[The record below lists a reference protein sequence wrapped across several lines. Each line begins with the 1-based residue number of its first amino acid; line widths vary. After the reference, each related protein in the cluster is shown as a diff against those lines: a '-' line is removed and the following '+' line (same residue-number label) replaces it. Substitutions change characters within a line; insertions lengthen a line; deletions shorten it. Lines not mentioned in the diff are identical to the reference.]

1 MNKFQYK
8 ERDHALELLT
18 NGFTSKYILTELKII
33 AKFYNE
39 QGHDEIDI
47 KLLLEEFCKKYL
59 KGYNKAVHFRIINNA
74 AAYGTQEKNKL
85 IQIDNIPISSN
96 ELACIDSYDIP
107 HEYKRVLF
115 TLLTLTKLTK
125 EYIRIKDGEIKSN
138 EYYFGGHKNYRE
150 LVSTSK
156 ITFKTNKKSNVK
168 NIHDLIHIL
177 DEKGIVKITGNGNI
191 KLLFMYD
198 IEINDSPTITVKK
211 YGSIGF
217 YYDLHRGENRIKE
230 CESCSDFVKMTGNK
244 TKYCKD
250 CAKEKKHK
258 KITEI
263 NKKNRLK
270 RRSQSEE

>member
-39 QGHDEIDI
+39 QGHEEEDI
-47 KLLLEEFCKKYL
+47 KKLLEEFCKKYL

-96 ELACIDSYDIP
+96 ELACIDKYDIS

-125 EYIRIKDGEIKSN
+125 EYIRIKDGEIKSS

-156 ITFKTNKKSNVK
+156 ITFKTNKKSKVK

-198 IEINDSPTITVKK
+198 TSSENTVL
-211 YGSIGF
+211 SILNYQVIGL
-217 YYDLHRGENRIKE
+217 YYDLYYKKDTVKQCEKCNELIKLSANKKSANPKKYCSECAEDITRENKRIWKKRTVE
-230 CESCSDFVKMTGNK
+230 K
-244 TKYCKD
+244 TK
-250 CAKEKKHK
+250 
-258 KITEI
+258 
-263 NKKNRLK
+263 
-270 RRSQSEE
+270 